1 MAILSENRDTKILAN
16 LNLAVL
22 VMANRETSCVNV
34 IPKLVYVYV

>member
-22 VMANRETSCVNV
+22 VMANREMSCVNV
-34 IPKLVYVYV
+34 IPKLVYVHV